1 MYELPILPPPDE
13 TDVKSPDVND
23 VMENALFPDIPG
35 EVPFICQPMVRIL
48 MIFMVVLWEPA
59 LVLLDILG
67 LERLVGVFHFGMAF
81 FVLFT
86 ELYAMYFYV
95 KERQFKQFL
104 YPVFLLV
111 PEIYFFK
118 YLAENIYARY

>member
-13 TDVKSPDVND
+13 SDVKSPDESD
-23 VMENALFPDIPG
+23 VMGNALFPDIPG
-35 EVPFICQPMVRIL
+35 DVPFICQPMVRIL
-48 MIFMVVLWEPA
+48 MIFMVVLWVPVAEC
-59 LVLLDILG
+59 LG
-67 LERLVGVFHFGMAF
+67 IWGLGRMVGVFHFGMAF

-104 YPVFLLV
+104 YPVFLLA
-111 PEIYFFK
+111 PEIYLFMNF
-118 YLAENIYARY
+118 AEIIDF